1 MDIEKV
7 KIKMGK
13 KQKLMIFSV
22 ICFFAALIGTTYAW
36 IAHDFLGSSNPM
48 AITSIGI
55 SLSYRGTSQ
64 QILADLA
71 PGESITKTFSVTN
84 TSNDDLTYDLYWLVI
99 DNTFVNLNYLMY
111 TLEEETEGLVVS
123 PRYLPATNN
132 KYILYYMT
140 IPPNETH
147 DYTLTLTYVE
157 DPVNDQGA
165 NQDKYFIGDIAISQE
180 DQNTNAIVTTY
191 VDEEYIDIEDIEDLT
206 DYTIDENRTYCT
218 DGSSISIVSGEF
230 SIYAPTNSTNCVV
243 YLNSVSFTPTYTD
256 QERYNYLYL
265 NLNGGEISTDVS
277 GHYQEG
283 DVITTATPTK
293 SGGYSFVRW
302 AVSGND
308 SSASG
313 TTITMGTTY
322 TEAKAIW
329 SDEYQLTS
337 TYSCADDNTSGL
349 LNTGLPTSMK
359 YNTTTQLPTPT
370 KTRYAFVRWDVTGTG
385 SSIDANNVL
394 TMGTADTTV
403 NAVFTRTEW
412 TKVTKTCVADFAS
425 YARTYKVCDRTFANY
440 TKQTNYCGR
449 SAWRWTRTKYTCST
463 CLTTTKCAFSSQS
476 VYYYG
481 TSACGSSGSAAG
493 CQSPCSVGCTYYTSC
508 SSPVYIYDF
517 EGTATTTESSCTS
530 NTFECNSDTYQSTKV
545 ACTTNYNYEFGNTQN
560 DTQTSCTVNSFT
572 CDSSTYTNQRTDS
585 CTIQYNYGFNSAN
598 TTVSTCTVGSSFT
611 CNSGTVGNTYVSAC
625 Q

>member
-1 MDIEKV
+1 MDIEQV

-123 PRYLPATNN
+123 PRYLPAANN

-147 DYTLTLTYVE
+147 DYTLTVMYVE
-157 DPVNDQGA
+157 DPVNDQSA
-165 NQDKYFIGDIAISQE
+165 NEDKYFIGDIAISQV
-180 DQNTNAIVTTY
+180 DQNINDIVTTY
-191 VDEEYIDIEDIEDLT
+191 VDGEYIDTDDIEDLT
-206 DYTIDENRTYCT
+206 DYTIDENRSYCT
-218 DGSSISIVSGEF
+218 DSSSISIVDGEF

-243 YLNSVSFTPTYTD
+243 YLNSTSYTPTYTD
-256 QERYNYLYL
+256 QEKYNYLYL
-265 NLNGGEISTDVS
+265 NLNGGEISTNVS
-277 GHYQEG
+277 GHYQE
-283 DVITTATPTK
+283 DDEITTATPTRD
-293 SGGYSFVRW
+293 GGYTFVRW
-302 AVSGND
+302 AMTGNG
-308 SSASG
+308 STSNG

-349 LNTGLPTSMK
+349 LNTGLPTTMK
-359 YNTTTQLPTPT
+359 YNETTQLPTPS

-385 SSIDANNVL
+385 SSIDGNNVL

-412 TKVTKTCVADFAS
+412 TKTTKTCVSNFAS
-425 YARTYKVCDRTFANY
+425 YARAYKVCDRTFTNY
-440 TKQTNYCGR
+440 TKTSTECKKR
-449 SAWRWTRTKYTCST
+449 VKYWNK
-463 CLTTTKCAFSSQS
+463 TTKTCVGASYSWSTSTS
-476 VYYYG
+476 V
-481 TSACGSSGSAAG
+481 T
-493 CQSPCSVGCTYYTSC
+493 TSC
-508 SSPVYIYDF
+508 STTSSFSCTPATNGQSYVSFCGVNQYEYYFDTPVV
-517 EGTATTTESSCTS
+517 TTESSCTVNDIS
-530 NTFECNSDTYQSTKV
+530 CTSSTNEQIDV
-545 ACTTNYNYEFGNTQN
+545 ACVTNYNYAFGTTQN
-560 DTQTSCTVNSFT
+560 DNQTSCTVNSFT

-585 CTIQYNYGFNSAN
+585 CTIQYNYGFNSVN
-598 TTVSTCTVGSSFT
+598 TTVSTCTVGSAFT